1 MRAAEGVLILYQPDT
16 VGRAESADPDLV
28 PRHRRKTMIQEP
40 QGSEYIEP
48 REDEEEGPR
57 GGLLRPIG
65 WGMFGVGVGIW
76 IGVAIWT
83 WMTSPA
89 ALLQR
94 AATAGVLIGLLL
106 LVASVTREQ
115 VSRWFRDPYRRVK
128 R

>member
-1 MRAAEGVLILYQPDT
+1 
-16 VGRAESADPDLV
+16 
-28 PRHRRKTMIQEP
+28 MIQEP

-48 REDEEEGPR
+48 REDEEEGLR
-57 GGLLRPIG
+57 AGLLRPIG
-65 WGMFGVGVGIW
+65 WGMFGVGAGIW
-76 IGVAIWT
+76 IAVAIWT